1 MLQYSFSCLENRW
14 RMSRTTDVPW
24 SHLLCPLRN
33 VVLFVCFVWFK
44 EQYLD
49 VLHFFSVIFI
59 TTDWGLSQK
68 DFSKTFNRLG
78 DCKFLTSH
86 TCFVAPSLIREQT
99 LIKWLF
105 FFSTVDWILILY
117 TALVKSFGW
126 RDYWNK
132 HHTLKMR
139 PRVEHQR
146 TCEEHHWWNSCL
158 KISTAVSYLL
168 C

>member
-14 RMSRTTDVPW
+14 RMSRTMISALISSLLTSTKCCFVC
-24 SHLLCPLRN
+24 LLCL
-33 VVLFVCFVWFK
+33 VSG
-44 EQYLD
+44 QYLD

-59 TTDWGLSQK
+59 TTDWSLSQK

-105 FFSTVDWILILY
+105 FFSTVDWILILC

-168 C
+168 F